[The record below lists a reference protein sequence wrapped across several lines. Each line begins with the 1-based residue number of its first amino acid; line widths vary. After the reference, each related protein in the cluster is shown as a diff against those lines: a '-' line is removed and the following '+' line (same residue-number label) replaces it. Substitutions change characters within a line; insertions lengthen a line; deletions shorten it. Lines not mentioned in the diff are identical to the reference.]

1 MGSLP
6 EYLTDGHLVQG
17 LSRWGGFVRTV
28 LLVLVALVLVLG
40 AAVVL
45 AGARWRSATAALVT
59 RLHDSSQPG
68 GQAIYSSSELAGL
81 PPPVARYLGAVLR
94 DGQRIPARARIEQ
107 RGTFA
112 VKPRPDGWR
121 PFSAVQQFAAR
132 PAGFVWDARINMAPG
147 LDFLVRDAFVD
158 GTGSMYGT
166 VMGAVPVVDV
176 QGTPDIAAG
185 ALVRYLAEA
194 VWMPTA
200 LLPSQGVRWTPLDDT
215 SARATLTAGGT
226 TVSLDFFFGAD
237 GLVERIYTPARGR
250 DVKGTSV
257 PTPWEGRWFEYGE
270 RGGVR
275 VPTRGEV
282 AWILDEGRMPYWR
295 GEVTNV
301 TYE

>member
-1 MGSLP
+1 MLP
-6 EYLTDGHLVQG
+6 
-17 LSRWGGFVRTV
+17 
-28 LLVLVALVLVLG
+28 VLVALIIVLAATVL
-40 AAVVL
+40 L
-45 AGARWRSATAALVT
+45 AGARWRAATDALVA
-59 RLHDSSQPG
+59 RLHDASPPEEE
-68 GQAIYSSSELAGL
+68 AVYSSSELADL
-81 PPPVARYLGAVLR
+81 PAPVARYLGAVLR
-94 DGQRIPARARIEQ
+94 DGQRVPRRARIEQ

-112 VKPRPDGWR
+112 VKPTPDGWR
-121 PFSAVQQFAAR
+121 PFSAVQHFAAR
-132 PAGFVWDARINMAPG
+132 PAGFVWDARIGMAPG

-166 VMGAVPVVDV
+166 VMGAVPVVNV

-185 ALVRYLAEA
+185 ALMRYLAEA

-200 LLPSQGVRWTPLDDT
+200 LLPSQGVSWAALDDT

-226 TVSLDFFFGAD
+226 TVSLDFFFGTD

-257 PTPWEGRWFEYGE
+257 PTPWEGRWLEYAE
-270 RGGVR
+270 RDRVR

-282 AWILDEGRMPYWR
+282 AWILAEGRVPYWR
-295 GEVTNV
+295 GEITKV

>member
-1 MGSLP
+1 MK
-6 EYLTDGHLVQG
+6 TA
-17 LSRWGGFVRTV
+17 
-28 LLVLVALVLVLG
+28 LLVLVALILVL
-40 AAVVL
+40 AATAVL
-45 AGARWRSATAALVT
+45 AGARWRSATATLIAG
-59 RLHDSSQPG
+59 LHDSSRSGEP
-68 GQAIYSSSELAGL
+68 AVYSSSELADL
-81 PPPVARYLGAVLR
+81 PPPVARYLGTVLR
-94 DGQRIPARARIEQ
+94 DGQRIPRHARIEQ

-112 VKPRPDGWR
+112 VKPTPEGWR

-132 PAGFVWDARINMAPG
+132 PVGFVWDARIGMAPG
-147 LDFLVRDAFVD
+147 LDFLVRDAFVG

-166 VMGAVPVVDV
+166 VMGVVPVVNV
-176 QGTPDIAAG
+176 QGTPEIAAG

-200 LLPSQGVRWTPLDDT
+200 LLPSQGVSWAALDDT

-250 DVKGTSV
+250 DVKGASV
-257 PTPWEGRWFEYGE
+257 PTPWEGRWFDYAE
-270 RGGVR
+270 RDGVL

-282 AWILDEGRMPYWR
+282 AWILAEGRVPYWR
-295 GEVTNV
+295 GRVTNV

>member
-1 MGSLP
+1 MTFTPGRA
-6 EYLTDGHLVQG
+6 VK
-17 LSRWGGFVRTV
+17 TV
-28 LLVLVALVLVLG
+28 LLVLVALVLVL
-40 AAVVL
+40 AATVLL
-45 AGARWRSATAALVT
+45 AGARWRSATAALVA
-59 RLHDSSQPG
+59 RLHDSSPPDDR
-68 GQAIYSSSELAGL
+68 AVYSSSELADL
-81 PPPVARYLGAVLR
+81 PAPVARYLGAVLR
-94 DGQRIPARARIEQ
+94 DGQRVPRRARIEQ

-112 VKPRPDGWR
+112 VKPTPDGWR
-121 PFSAVQQFAAR
+121 PFSAVQHFAAR
-132 PAGFVWDARINMAPG
+132 PAGFVWDARIVMAPG

-166 VMGAVPVVDV
+166 VMGAVPVVNV

-200 LLPSQGVRWTPLDDT
+200 LLPSHGVSWAALDDT

-237 GLVERIYTPARGR
+237 GMVERIYTPARGR
-250 DVKGTSV
+250 DVKGTAV
-257 PTPWEGRWFEYGE
+257 PTPWEGRWLEYAE
-270 RGGVR
+270 RDGVR

-282 AWILDEGRMPYWR
+282 AWILAEGPMPYWR
-295 GEVTNV
+295 GEITKV

>member
-1 MGSLP
+1 
-6 EYLTDGHLVQG
+6 VK
-17 LSRWGGFVRTV
+17 TV
-28 LLVLVALVLVLG
+28 LLVLVALILVL
-40 AAVVL
+40 ATTVLL
-45 AGARWRSATAALVT
+45 AGARWRSATAALVG
-59 RLHDSSQPG
+59 RLHDTSPPENE
-68 GQAIYSSSELAGL
+68 AAYSSSELADL
-81 PPPVARYLGAVLR
+81 PAPVARYLGAVLR
-94 DGQRIPARARIEQ
+94 DGQRIPRRARIEQ

-112 VKPRPDGWR
+112 VKPTPDGWR
-121 PFSAVQQFAAR
+121 PFSAVQHFAAR
-132 PAGFVWDARINMAPG
+132 PAGFVWDARIGMAPG

-166 VMGAVPVVDV
+166 VMGAVPVVNV

-200 LLPSQGVRWTPLDDT
+200 LLPSHGVSWAALDDT

-257 PTPWEGRWFEYGE
+257 PTPWEGRWFEYAE
-270 RGGVR
+270 RDGVR

-282 AWILDEGRMPYWR
+282 AWILSEGRVPYWR
-295 GEVTNV
+295 GEITNV

>member
-1 MGSLP
+1 MK
-6 EYLTDGHLVQG
+6 
-17 LSRWGGFVRTV
+17 TV
-28 LLVLVALVLVLG
+28 LLTLAALLLVV
-40 AAVVL
+40 AATILL
-45 AGARWRSATAALVT
+45 ARVRWRSATATLAT
-59 RLHDSSQPG
+59 RLHHSSESVQG
-68 GQAIYSSSELAGL
+68 AVYSSSELAGL
-81 PPPVARYLGAVLR
+81 APPVARYLRTVLR
-94 DGQRIPARARIEQ
+94 EGQRIPRRARIEQ

-112 VKPRPDGWR
+112 VKPTPDGWR

-132 PAGFVWDARINMAPG
+132 PAGFVWDARIGISPG

-166 VMGAVPVVDV
+166 VMGIVPVVNV
-176 QGTPDIAAG
+176 RGTPDIAAG

-200 LLPSQGVRWTPLDDT
+200 LLPSQGVSWAALDDT

-257 PTPWEGRWFEYGE
+257 PTPWEGRWFEYGD

-295 GEVTNV
+295 GEVTSV